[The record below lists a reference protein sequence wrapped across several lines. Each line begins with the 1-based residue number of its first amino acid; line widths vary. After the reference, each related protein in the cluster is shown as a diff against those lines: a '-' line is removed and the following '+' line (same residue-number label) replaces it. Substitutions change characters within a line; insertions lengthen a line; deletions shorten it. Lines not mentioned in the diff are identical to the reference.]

1 MKNSK
6 PVTHAN
12 SHTNKQAIDT
22 VLFDLDGTL
31 VDTAPDL
38 ALSLNI
44 LLKLHQKKALPFE
57 KIRPEVSNGAAALIT
72 LGFKLS
78 TTDQKFKPLHTQL
91 LSIYDENL
99 CKETKLFP
107 GMSELLL
114 KLEQLRM
121 PWGVITNKPSRFT
134 IPLMDSLNL
143 SKRAACIICGDTTG
157 QRKPHPQPMHLASHT
172 IGTQSQRCLYVG
184 DAHRDIEAG
193 RRAGMKTLIALFGYI
208 HENDQP
214 EQWQAD
220 GTISAPL
227 EILNWLAEHNRLT
240 NTTQS

>member
-78 TTDQKFKPLHTQL
+78 TTDQKFKPLHT
-91 LSIYDENL
+91 
-99 CKETKLFP
+99 
-107 GMSELLL
+107 
-114 KLEQLRM
+114 
-121 PWGVITNKPSRFT
+121 
-134 IPLMDSLNL
+134 
-143 SKRAACIICGDTTG
+143 
-157 QRKPHPQPMHLASHT
+157 
-172 IGTQSQRCLYVG
+172 
-184 DAHRDIEAG
+184 
-193 RRAGMKTLIALFGYI
+193 
-208 HENDQP
+208 
-214 EQWQAD
+214 
-220 GTISAPL
+220 
-227 EILNWLAEHNRLT
+227 
-240 NTTQS
+240 